1 MNAQLSQEDRCA
13 QEPIHI
19 IGRIQSHGMLFAL
32 SEPDLVV
39 RAASVNA
46 VEVLGL
52 AMDAIVGASFEIVLG
67 VYQFA
72 TFRAASSTA
81 DLLDASPLR
90 VRVGPGGSEMLCIAH
105 RNDDVLVV
113 ELEFIA
119 GAHTFDM
126 AYVSRYMQASLQ
138 RMEGAATVS
147 ELAEFTTKEIR
158 AITGFD
164 RVMVYRFDA
173 SWTGEV
179 IAESMS
185 PSPVAYLGLRF
196 PASDI
201 PAQARGLFLTNPM
214 RVIADV
220 AAGAVPIEPDLDP
233 ATGRAL
239 DLTRS
244 YLRSPASVH
253 LEYLRNMGVA
263 ASMTISIIV
272 KRQLWGMI
280 ACHHATPRRLDYATR
295 SVCALVGQTLNMQLA
310 MQIDNRALQARL
322 VARQRLEEYMT
333 DVEDSVLAD
342 NTEYRDAR
350 LAQLF
355 DADGLLSRIDGIV
368 TSLGVSVDESLL
380 LPAIARL
387 RVAST
392 RGIASSDT
400 LGALEPS
407 AAEFAGQVSGALYI
421 GMAEGTGDYL
431 LFLRREL
438 TETVTWAG
446 NPDKTASTG
455 DDGGLR
461 PRASFAAWRETVHG
475 RSRPWTEAEL
485 DSGRLLRE
493 QLLRLREAKKLLLSE
508 DKNVELKHLNDE
520 LAEFSYSI
528 SHDLRSPVRAIIGY
542 TAEIQSQHSG
552 HVDREGQRLIGVV
565 VTEAT
570 RMGDLI
576 DDLLLFSSIG
586 RQSMQHITVDM
597 TALAKQV
604 AARQVERIAGRSATL
619 EIDDLPPALGDPTLL
634 HHIWTSLIDNAV
646 KYSSRRDDANVR
658 IWGERESA
666 RAVYHVRD
674 NGVGFDMRYMSN
686 LFGVFHRL
694 HPNEEF
700 VGNGVGL
707 AIARRAIERHSGS
720 VWARASLGGGATF
733 SFALP
738 LAASSNGS
746 C

>member
-1 MNAQLSQEDRCA
+1 MSAQLSQEDRCA

-19 IGRIQSHGMLFAL
+19 IGSIQSHGLLFAL
-32 SEPDLVV
+32 SEPDLDVK
-39 RAASVNA
+39 AASANA
-46 VEVLGL
+46 AEVLGVPL
-52 AMDAIVGASFEIVLG
+52 DAIVGASFELVIGAEL
-67 VYQFA
+67 FA
-72 TFRAASSTA
+72 TFCLEACGV
-81 DLLDASPLR
+81 DLLGAPPLL
-90 VRVGPGGSEMLCIAH
+90 VRVGPLGSEMLCICH
-105 RNDDVLVV
+105 RSDDVLVV
-113 ELEFIA
+113 ELEFLA
-119 GAHTFDM
+119 GTHTFAM
-126 AYVSRYMQASLQ
+126 PFVSRYMQASLQ
-138 RMEGAATVS
+138 RMESAQTLR
-147 ELAEFTTKEIR
+147 ELAEFTTKEVR

-179 IAESMS
+179 IAESTN
-185 PSPVAYLGLRF
+185 PSPVSYLGLRF

-201 PAQARGLFLTNPM
+201 PTQARGLFLSNPM

-220 AAGAVPIEPDLDP
+220 TAAAVPIEPNVDSE
-233 ATGRAL
+233 TGRAL

-295 SVCALVGQTLNMQLA
+295 SVCALVGQILNMQLA
-310 MQIDNRALQARL
+310 MRIDNRALQSRL
-322 VARQRLEEYMT
+322 IARQRLEEYMT

-355 DADGLLSRIDGIV
+355 DADGLLSRIDGVV
-368 TSLGVSVDESLL
+368 TSLGVTVDEFLL

-387 RVAST
+387 RIGST
-392 RGIASSDT
+392 RGIASCDT

-407 AAEFAGQVSGALYI
+407 AVEFAAQVSGALYI

-438 TETVTWAG
+438 TETVSWAG
-446 NPDKTASTG
+446 NPDKSAWTG

-461 PRASFAAWRETVHG
+461 PRASFAAWQETVHG

-493 QLLRLREAKKLLLSE
+493 QLMRVREAKKLLLSE

-528 SHDLRSPVRAIIGY
+528 SHDLRHHRVRRRD
-542 TAEIQSQHSG
+542 S
-552 HVDREGQRLIGVV
+552 
-565 VTEAT
+565 
-570 RMGDLI
+570 
-576 DDLLLFSSIG
+576 
-586 RQSMQHITVDM
+586 
-597 TALAKQV
+597 
-604 AARQVERIAGRSATL
+604 
-619 EIDDLPPALGDPTLL
+619 
-634 HHIWTSLIDNAV
+634 NAV
-646 KYSSRRDDANVR
+646 
-658 IWGERESA
+658 
-666 RAVYHVRD
+666 
-674 NGVGFDMRYMSN
+674 
-686 LFGVFHRL
+686 
-694 HPNEEF
+694 
-700 VGNGVGL
+700 
-707 AIARRAIERHSGS
+707 
-720 VWARASLGGGATF
+720 
-733 SFALP
+733 
-738 LAASSNGS
+738 
-746 C
+746 